1 MGSMSRLPL
10 HRALAA
16 LGLVASLLLL
26 ARVPDCDSGTCRMPR
41 SARSACRE
49 MGRDC
54 CKSSTER
61 LAHTSAQPQ
70 LPDLALVPM
79 KPPGAAGVAANAA
92 NAADAADAAGFLSIL
107 HRAVPLPAPAIVQGV
122 GLHTLFAVFLI

>member
-49 MGRDC
+49 TGRDC

-70 LPDLALVPM
+70 LPDLALAPM
-79 KPPGAAGVAANAA
+79 EPSDAAVIG
-92 NAADAADAAGFLSIL
+92 ADAADAANAAGLL
-107 HRAVPLPAPAIVQGV
+107 QLLRRAVPQPAPAIVQGV
-122 GLHTLFAVFLI
+122 GFYTLFAVFLI

>member
-1 MGSMSRLPL
+1 MSRLPVL
-10 HRALAA
+10 RALSA
-16 LGLVASLLLL
+16 LALVASLLLL

-41 SARSACRE
+41 SARAACRE

-70 LPDLALVPM
+70 LPDLALAPTG
-79 KPPGAAGVAANAA
+79 PLGAAGNAA
-92 NAADAADAAGFLSIL
+92 NAAAANAAAAARFLPVL
-107 HRAVPLPAPAIVQGV
+107 HRAVPLAAPAIVQGV
-122 GLHTLFAVFLI
+122 GFHTLFAVFLI

>member
-1 MGSMSRLPL
+1 MGSMSRPPL
-10 HRALAA
+10 HRTLAA

-70 LPDLALVPM
+70 LPDLAVAPAE
-79 KPPGAAGVAANAA
+79 PSGATVIAANAA
-92 NAADAADAAGFLSIL
+92 GLLPLLRRAG
-107 HRAVPLPAPAIVQGV
+107 PQPAPAIVQGV
-122 GLHTLFAVFLI
+122 GFYTLFAVFLI

>member
-1 MGSMSRLPL
+1 MGSMSRPPL

-16 LGLVASLLLL
+16 LGLVVSLLLL

-70 LPDLALVPM
+70 LPDLAVAPVE
-79 KPPGAAGVAANAA
+79 PSGAAIIAANAA
-92 NAADAADAAGFLSIL
+92 AAAGFLPVL

-122 GLHTLFAVFLI
+122 GFYTLFAVFLI

>member
-10 HRALAA
+10 LRALSA
-16 LGLVASLLLL
+16 LALVASLLLL
-26 ARVPDCDSGTCRMPR
+26 ARLPDCDSGTCRMPR
-41 SARSACRE
+41 AARAACRE

-70 LPDLALVPM
+70 LPDLALAPTE
-79 KPPGAAGVAANAA
+79 PSGATVL
-92 NAADAADAAGFLSIL
+92 ADAAGFLPIL
-107 HRAVPLPAPAIVQGV
+107 HRAVPLAAPAIVQGV
-122 GLHTLFAVFLI
+122 GFHTLFAVFLI